1 MMYLFFD
8 KLVRNGVPKLVYE
21 ENGDLDYFNL
31 KGEQCVK
38 VLKDKIIEEAT
49 EVFEAETK
57 DETADEIGDV
67 LDVIDAIMKAMN
79 ITKEEVEASRKK
91 KTDFRGD
98 FSNFVYVNWVKMPV
112 DTPEKWAKKY
122 KRITKEEADKIVEKN
137 KEKQ

>member
-8 KLVRNGVPKLVYE
+8 KLVRNNVPKLVYE

-38 VLKDKIIEEAT
+38 VLKDKIVEEAT

-57 DETADEIGDV
+57 EETADEIGDV

-122 KRITKEEADKIVEKN
+122 KRITKEEAEEIVKKN
-137 KEKQ
+137 KKIQ